1 MKQKLLLLVVAL
13 FASAISFAQKD
24 ELKAAKKALKANDA
38 KGVLDAL
45 KPVEGTIDSA
55 DEKSKVAYYEYL
67 GDAYTILAKAGDDSQ
82 FENAINAYQKSESLT
97 VADKLRSISNDLVN
111 SAVADNQASEY
122 INAANK
128 LYMSY
133 SISKSDTI
141 YLYYAASS
149 AVSGQ
154 DYPLAL
160 KYYNELK
167 DINYD
172 GSEMKYTAVDIDSG
186 ERIAMDKA
194 QRDIMVKAGTHK
206 DPQDEKTESKR
217 SEIIKNIALIYT
229 QEGDDQ
235 KAMEAYVDA
244 RKANPTD
251 ISLIL
256 NQANLY
262 FKQGDKDMFKS
273 LMNEAIQVDPKNP
286 DLHYNIGVISMEQND
301 YEAARAAYSKAI
313 EIDPSYIN
321 AHLNL
326 SSTFIN
332 EGNLLVEQMN
342 DIRGNSAKDIA
353 KYDSLKAQKEDLF
366 KKAAESLEA
375 ASKANPSN
383 KEILEQLKNIYG
395 ALSDFVNYKRVQDL
409 IDQ

>member
-1 MKQKLLLLVVAL
+1 MKQKLLLVVAI

-38 KGVLDAL
+38 QGVLDAL

-55 DEKSKVAYYEYL
+55 DEKSKVAYYELL

-82 FENAINAYQKSESLT
+82 FENAIKAYQQVESNE
-97 VADKLRSISNDLVN
+97 VADKLKGISNDLVN
-111 SAVADNQASEY
+111 SAVADNQNS
-122 INAANK
+122 NFVDAATK
-128 LYMSY
+128 LHMSY
-133 SISKSDTI
+133 SISPRDTI
-141 YLYYAASS
+141 YLNYSASS
-149 AVSGQ
+149 AVSGK

-160 KYYNELK
+160 QYYNELK
-167 DINYD
+167 DLNYD
-172 GSEMKYTAVDIDSG
+172 GSEVKFTAVDVATG
-186 ERIAMDKA
+186 ERVAMDKA

-206 DPQDEKTESKR
+206 DPKDEKTESKR

-229 QEGDDQ
+229 QEGDDE

-244 RKANPTD
+244 RKVNPND
-251 ISLIL
+251 VSLIL

-262 FKQGDKDMFKS
+262 FKQGDKDKFKS
-273 LMNEAIQVDPKNP
+273 LMNEAIEVDPQNP

-301 YEAARAAYSKAI
+301 YEAARAAYSKCI

-326 SSTFIN
+326 STSYIN

-342 DIRGNSAKDIA
+342 AIRGNSAKDIA
-353 KYDSLKAQKEDLF
+353 KYDSLKAQKEALF
-366 KKAAESLEA
+366 KKGADALEA
-375 ASKANPSN
+375 AYKTNPEN
-383 KEILEQLKNIYG
+383 KELLEQLKNIYG

-409 IDQ
+409 LDQ